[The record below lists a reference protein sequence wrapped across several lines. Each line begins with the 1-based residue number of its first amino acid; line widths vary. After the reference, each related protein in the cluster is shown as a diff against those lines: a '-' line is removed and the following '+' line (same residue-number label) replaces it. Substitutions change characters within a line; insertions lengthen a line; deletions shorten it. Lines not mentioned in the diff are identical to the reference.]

1 MIQSYGVSDRVLICC
16 RNDAKRPYWQGE
28 KIQSYNEDKFEI
40 IEYAGLIHVLKLAEW
55 ANAGDISLLTR
66 FSVESLEVCMDDERT
81 NEKQVICWRSVHVL
95 GVLNRKVPSKYIWR
109 ATMAGKPV
117 VCFWEYFVFSSTC
130 DTGHKEIPFILILFC
145 RVLWP
150 NLDPVVGSDKHSDAG
165 WRVASKDC
173 LISQLRGRY
182 AYLTSCFFLI
192 LA

>member
-81 NEKQVICWRSVHVL
+81 NEKQVIC
-95 GVLNRKVPSKYIWR
+95 
-109 ATMAGKPV
+109 
-117 VCFWEYFVFSSTC
+117 
-130 DTGHKEIPFILILFC
+130 
-145 RVLWP
+145 
-150 NLDPVVGSDKHSDAG
+150 
-165 WRVASKDC
+165 
-173 LISQLRGRY
+173 
-182 AYLTSCFFLI
+182 
-192 LA
+192 